1 MNRIH
6 RARLRPPP
14 RQASWLGWPTPG
26 WRPLPRSRPGGGDPF
41 CLVPSPAGA
50 SLMKHT
56 AAASGN
62 PRKRGRQW
70 LP

>member
-6 RARLRPPP
+6 RARLHPP
-14 RQASWLGWPTPG
+14 LNKHPG
-26 WRPLPRSRPGGGDPF
+26 W
-41 CLVPSPAGA
+41 A
-50 SLMKHT
+50 SLMNHT

-62 PRKRGRQW
+62 PGKRGRQW